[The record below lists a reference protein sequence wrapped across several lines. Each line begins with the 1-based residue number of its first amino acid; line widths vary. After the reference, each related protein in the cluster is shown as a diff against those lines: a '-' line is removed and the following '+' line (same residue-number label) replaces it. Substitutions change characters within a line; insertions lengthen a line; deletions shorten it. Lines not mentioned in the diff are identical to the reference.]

1 MTQSIKSFFV
11 LLSIATASPISACRP
26 ASISDSAVLTAQ
38 PSSSIHAGTNSA
50 RIKRVQSVLNG
61 AQGSCGVKGALRRAV
76 VAQPDISPTE
86 VHFAAYQLTTPKS
99 GACNKQ
105 SCDGQFG
112 VQGHEWPAVLKR
124 TGDELSRSAG
134 AQGRELAASV
144 VRNPTGG
151 QWRSGTFTG
160 ETIPEDGYVYVF
172 SYQKGHELEDLFGIS
187 PDSLSPV
194 EQQAA
199 WEQFAHYKM
208 MHGADGNAQATGGS
222 NISERSRIGY
232 GLYVAT
238 DPWQS
243 DEYGEYMLVFKI
255 PKNAPYLL
263 DDKSARMAQISSD
276 AYGIIYNYS
285 KSRSG
290 RKAAVLRYKG
300 AVHPKGTPVIPGSV
314 RVYKK
319 HFVKFERSIPGALW
333 DPPPPKLAEGDTD
346 PVTKFLDENFHR
358 LDFFTKEKA
367 QSLSFNMTGNLTRTQ
382 IAGAL
387 EQELR
392 NLRYGSL
399 EAVDRLQDVLQDT
412 EIKGYGAIYKNF
424 KDRPLSLDTKY
435 HIIEDFIDRLGLGEG
450 VLSMKHGARGI
461 GILENSLFF
470 DTKLAQILR
479 LVPEHFQPKSYDELE
494 KKIFEVWATPAR
506 RDVITKAIRDY
517 NAYLAYLKKNNLDYF
532 ADHAKLR
539 H

>member
-1 MTQSIKSFFV
+1 
-11 LLSIATASPISACRP
+11 
-26 ASISDSAVLTAQ
+26 
-38 PSSSIHAGTNSA
+38 
-50 RIKRVQSVLNG
+50 
-61 AQGSCGVKGALRRAV
+61 
-76 VAQPDISPTE
+76 
-86 VHFAAYQLTTPKS
+86 
-99 GACNKQ
+99 
-105 SCDGQFG
+105 
-112 VQGHEWPAVLKR
+112 
-124 TGDELSRSAG
+124 
-134 AQGRELAASV
+134 
-144 VRNPTGG
+144 
-151 QWRSGTFTG
+151 
-160 ETIPEDGYVYVF
+160 
-172 SYQKGHELEDLFGIS
+172 
-187 PDSLSPV
+187 
-194 EQQAA
+194 
-199 WEQFAHYKM
+199 
-208 MHGADGNAQATGGS
+208 
-222 NISERSRIGY
+222 
-232 GLYVAT
+232 
-238 DPWQS
+238 
-243 DEYGEYMLVFKI
+243 
-255 PKNAPYLL
+255 
-263 DDKSARMAQISSD
+263 
-276 AYGIIYNYS
+276 
-285 KSRSG
+285 
-290 RKAAVLRYKG
+290 
-300 AVHPKGTPVIPGSV
+300 
-314 RVYKK
+314 
-319 HFVKFERSIPGALW
+319 
-333 DPPPPKLAEGDTD
+333 
-346 PVTKFLDENFHR
+346 VTKFLDENFHR